1 MQMIGQH
8 NDCIDPKK
16 MSAPDFPKR
25 AEQGVDA
32 FLQ

>member
-25 AEQGVDA
+25 VVQGVA
-32 FLQ
+32 FL